1 MYIIKLQTFVRNV
14 LDLDN
19 MNKIKQFFLKIKPSR
34 RRIIQLYAALLV
46 NSNVKGYITG
56 NIYKGPLKSICG
68 PGLNCY
74 SCPGATLACPI
85 GSLQNAL
92 SETKTKTISFVLG
105 IILLYSIIF
114 GRMICGYLCPT
125 GLIQDL
131 LYKIKTP
138 KLKKNKVTYVLSYF
152 KYFLLAVF
160 VIGIPLFFGLA
171 QNELPLPSFCK
182 YICPSGTIGGGIL
195 LLSNPNNASFF
206 EMLGGLFTWKFV
218 VAVVLVVASI
228 FIYRVFCRFICP
240 LGALYGLF
248 NKLSILGIHIDEST
262 CTHCNACVSVCK
274 MDVKKVGDHEC
285 INCGECKSVCAT
297 HSISFRGE
305 DLVKA
310 FHKKKIEEN
319 NQKVE
324 SNNNNEQN

>member
-1 MYIIKLQTFVRNV
+1 
-14 LDLDN
+14 

-152 KYFLLAVF
+152 KYFLLSVF